1 MNRYV
6 CIHCHF
12 YQPPRE
18 NPWLED
24 VELQDSAY
32 PYHDWN
38 EKVTEE
44 CYRQNAASRIL
55 DRDKKIIDIVNNYS
69 KISFNFGPTLLSWLQ
84 RHDLQ
89 VYESIIEADKRS
101 QESFSGHG
109 AAIAQVYNH
118 IIMPLANTR
127 DKHTQ
132 VMWGIR
138 DFEYR
143 FGRKPEGMWLPETA
157 VDLETLEL
165 LAEHEI
171 RFTIL
176 APHQAKRIRRIGNR
190 QWKRVE
196 DDRIDTTR
204 PYICQ
209 LASGRTVNLFFY
221 HCPVAL
227 DVVDGRLLKSGES
240 FAEDLTGILD
250 KNPKEAQLAHI
261 ATDGETFGHHHRYA
275 DMALAY
281 CLRHIES
288 NNVANIT
295 VYGEYL
301 EKFDPTYEVEIRENT
316 SWSCSHGVE
325 RWRSD
330 CGCFYGRYPSGAQQ
344 WRTPLREAMDWLR
357 DQLARLYENKMAEYV
372 SDPWRI
378 RNEYIDVINDRSV
391 ENVENF
397 FLRFT
402 ARKLASDEK
411 VMFLKL
417 LEMQRNALLMYTSC
431 GWFFDDISGIEA
443 VQIMRYANRAIQL
456 AKEINGSDFETGF
469 KDIVEKAQ
477 VNAKKFANGKEV
489 YQALVQAA
497 NIDLNRVGAH
507 FAISSL
513 FEKYSAKTDIYCHS
527 ASTEVY
533 DRVDAGIQKLA
544 TGRATVESKITME
557 KYPIDFAALHFGD
570 QNLIGAVGVRM
581 PDEVFFD
588 TQEKLKSA
596 FIKGN
601 TAEVMRIMNVSFGK
615 NCYTLWHLFKDEQRR
630 ILKELLETTLQE
642 IEASFKNIYEHNYTI
657 MQAIQG
663 MNMPLPK
670 ALSTPAEFIIN
681 QQLCRVIQDDRA
693 DLDQV
698 KKLVVQVRRLSL
710 QLDNATL
717 QFEAGRRINRLVN
730 KLAESPENV
739 TLLETTEADIR
750 ILLATISDLDLHMAQ
765 NAFFTIVKKTYSD
778 MKEKADSGDNT
789 AKEWVE
795 LFEKLASRLNIK
807 VQ

>member
-38 EKVTEE
+38 EKITDE
-44 CYRQNAASRIL
+44 CYRQNATSRIL
-55 DRDKKIIDIVNNYS
+55 DQDKKIIEIVNNYS

-84 RHDLQ
+84 RHAPDI
-89 VYESIIEADKRS
+89 YESIIEADKKS
-101 QESFSGHG
+101 QGNFSGHG
-109 AAIAQVYNH
+109 AAISQAYNH

-171 RFTIL
+171 KFTIL
-176 APHQAKRIRRIGNR
+176 APYQAKRIRRIGSK
-190 QWKRVE
+190 QWRKIE
-196 DDRIDTTR
+196 DDRIDTTK
-204 PYICQ
+204 PYTCQ
-209 LASGRTVNLFFY
+209 LASGRTINLFFY
-221 HCPVAL
+221 HRPVAL
-227 DVVDGRLLKSGES
+227 DVVNGRLLKSGEA
-240 FAEDLTGILD
+240 FAKDLTDILD
-250 KNPKEAQLAHI
+250 KNPKKAQLAHI
-261 ATDGETFGHHHRYA
+261 AADGETFGHHHRYA

-281 CLRHIES
+281 CLNYIES
-288 NNVANIT
+288 NNLANVT
-295 VYGEYL
+295 VYGEYV
-301 EKFDPTYEVEIRENT
+301 EKFGPTYEVEIRENT
-316 SWSCSHGVE
+316 SWGCSHGVE
-325 RWRSD
+325 RWRGN
-330 CGCFYGRYPSGAQQ
+330 CGCCYGRYPAGYQQ

-357 DQLARLYENKMAEYV
+357 DQLVELYENKMAEYV
-372 SDPWRI
+372 SDPWI
-378 RNEYIDVINDRSV
+378 LRNEYIDIINDRSV

-397 FLRFT
+397 LLRFT
-402 ARKLASDEK
+402 VGELSGDEK
-411 VMFLKL
+411 VTLLKL

-489 YQALVQAA
+489 YQALVQPT

-507 FAISSL
+507 FAITSL
-513 FEKYSAKTDIYCHS
+513 FEKYPAKIDIYCYS
-527 ASTEVY
+527 ADTEVY

-544 TGRATVESKITME
+544 TGRATLESRITME
-557 KYPIDFAALHFGD
+557 KYPIDFAALHFGN
-570 QNLIGAVGVRM
+570 QNLVGAVDIRM
-581 PDEVFFD
+581 SDDTFFD
-588 TQEKLKSA
+588 TQEKLKNA
-596 FIKGN
+596 FIKGD

-630 ILKELLETTLQE
+630 ILNELLEATLQE

-657 MQAIQG
+657 MQAIRG
-663 MNMPLPK
+663 VNMPLPK

-681 QQLCRVIQDDRA
+681 QQLCKVIQDDGA

-698 KKLVVQVRRLSL
+698 KKLVAQVRRLSL
-710 QLDNATL
+710 QLDKATL
-717 QFEAGRRINRLVN
+717 RFEAGRRINRLVN
-730 KLAESPENV
+730 KLAELPENI

-750 ILLATISDLDLHMAQ
+750 ILLATISGLDLHVAQ
-765 NAFFTIVKKTYSD
+765 NVFFTIVRKTYRD
-778 MKEKADSGDNT
+778 MNEKADSGDNT

-795 LFEKLASRLNIK
+795 LFEKLASWLNIK